1 MAPGLPVPG
10 SKAIMRSNMP
20 KSPHPAPST
29 SRRIRLTISLCL
41 LVGLGPSTVD
51 LYLSALPSL
60 QADFNTTA
68 STAQLTLTATTV
80 GFALGQLIVGQLS
93 DTFGRRR
100 PLLLATALHVAAS
113 IGVAAATDISWLLLF
128 RVLQGMGAAGSGVVA
143 VAMVR
148 DLFQGSAFVRV
159 LSRLAL
165 IGGLAPILA
174 PVLGA
179 QLVVLVSWRGLF
191 LVVAAYGLLV
201 LAVTTFVLTE
211 TLPVHRRVPSI
222 RGLGGRYRKILG
234 DRTFVGVALIGGL
247 IVSAVF
253 AYMSSSSFVLQRT
266 YGLTP
271 QGYSITFVV
280 NAIFFVVGTQSA
292 AIALRRLQPGTLL
305 RITLPALAVAGFSVV
320 LVERL
325 GWGVVGVAA
334 ASAVFMLCAGSSV
347 PALQVIGL
355 SRHKETAGTSAALLG
370 AANYGLA
377 GIASPIVGAIGISSV
392 TPLGVVMGIT
402 GMCATAALLLLVR
415 FRAPS
420 VLSANADHD
429 SPAVHAALT
438 L

>member
-1 MAPGLPVPG
+1 MLE
-10 SKAIMRSNMP
+10 I
-20 KSPHPAPST
+20 SPCPAPSK
-29 SRRIRLTISLCL
+29 SRSILLTISLCL

-60 QADFNTTA
+60 QTDFNTTPSA
-68 STAQLTLTATTV
+68 VQLTLTATTV
-80 GFALGQLIVGQLS
+80 GFALGQLVVGQLS

-128 RVLQGMGAAGSGVVA
+128 RVLQGIGAAGSSVVA

-148 DLFQGSAFVRV
+148 DLFQGSTFVRV

-165 IGGLAPILA
+165 IGGLAPIVA

-179 QLVVLVSWRGLF
+179 QLVQLVSWRGLF
-191 LVVAAYGLLV
+191 LIVAAYGVLV
-201 LAVTTFVLTE
+201 FVVATFVLTE
-211 TLPVHRRVPSI
+211 TLPVHRRVPSY
-222 RGLGGRYRKILG
+222 RGLGARYRKILS
-234 DRTFVGVALIGGL
+234 DRTFVGVALIGGM
-247 IVSAVF
+247 IVSGVF

-280 NAIFFVVGTQSA
+280 NAVCFAAGTQA
-292 AIALRRLQPGTLL
+292 AALVLRRVSPSFLL
-305 RITLPALAVAGFSVV
+305 RMTLPALAMSGFSVV
-320 LVERL
+320 FVEKS
-325 GWGVVGVAA
+325 GWGVVGIAA

-355 SRHKETAGTSAALLG
+355 SRHQETAGTSAALLG

-377 GIASPIVGAIGISSV
+377 GIASPIVGAIGI
-392 TPLGVVMGIT
+392 TNAAPLGVVMGIT

-415 FRAPS
+415 FRSPSAPS
-420 VLSANADHD
+420 SDDDRD
-429 SPAVHAALT
+429 SHPMHSQH
-438 L
+438 